1 MDIGKGIFFSSSS
14 PFTVYQTL
22 NINRQFESIYSVIK
36 KMTIHFL
43 ISIFSVIQIFLQC
56 CATQAYLEGSEMNLA
71 GESHY
76 IVLMDNKLAQDT
88 G

>member
-1 MDIGKGIFFSSSS
+1 MK
-14 PFTVYQTL
+14 L
-22 NINRQFESIYSVIK
+22 
-36 KMTIHFL
+36 TIHFL
-43 ISIFSVIQIFLQC
+43 ISFNIFNYIQIFLPW
-56 CATQAYLEGSEMNLA
+56 CATQTYLEGSEMNLA

>member
-1 MDIGKGIFFSSSS
+1 
-14 PFTVYQTL
+14 
-22 NINRQFESIYSVIK
+22 
-36 KMTIHFL
+36 MTIHFL
-43 ISIFSVIQIFLQC
+43 ISTFSVIQIFLQC